1 MGKELRWPRYVPN
14 AWLRSAAV
22 DGLNQDELSKR
33 LGIAQSQLSRIERG
47 DLEKTEPATLR
58 AFVQALGSTI
68 EVIVK
73 SGKERF
79 LIG

>member
-33 LGIAQSQLSRIERG
+33 LGIAQSQVSRIERG